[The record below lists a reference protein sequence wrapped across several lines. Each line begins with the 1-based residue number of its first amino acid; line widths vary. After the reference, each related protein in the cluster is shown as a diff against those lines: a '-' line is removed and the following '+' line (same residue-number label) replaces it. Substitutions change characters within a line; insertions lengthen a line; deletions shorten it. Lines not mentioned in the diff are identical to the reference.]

1 MNEIAQ
7 VIDRPEPPSGGGA
20 PLPDGRRR
28 TDGLLADEKRAL
40 EMIAAGAPLA
50 GVLDAVN
57 GAIEA
62 RLPGTLCSILLLEAG
77 GRHLR
82 HGSAPSLPESYNRAI
97 DGLEIGPEVGS
108 CGTAAHTGRQVIV
121 SDIAGDPLWADYRE
135 LAREHSLA
143 ACWSTPIRS
152 SSQETLGTFAI
163 YYRERREPG
172 APDFEV
178 MERMT
183 HLAGIAIERHQAQ
196 ESARE
201 LSEKLAHQASHD
213 ALTGLLNRYE
223 LERRLELMLDDAR
236 STGRH
241 HALCYLDLDQFKII
255 NDSCGHA
262 AGDELLRQL
271 GSLLRREVSRR
282 DIVARL
288 GGDEFGVL
296 LEDCSLARAEEV
308 ADTLRR
314 AIRDFRFRWREKSF
328 RIGVSIALVPITAAS
343 DSLTGILRAA
353 DSACYVAKDKGRN
366 RIHTYRPDDAELV
379 RRSGEMKWVNEI
391 RIALEEDRF
400 RLMVQP
406 IVPLG
411 PPRDRKASEARGEL
425 FELLLRIEG
434 EDGGLVAPG
443 EFLPAAER
451 YDLATLLDV
460 WVLSAAFDWLGGD
473 PRHLE
478 SAHLC
483 SINLSAQSLGDLE
496 FLKRIIRGLEER
508 QIPPEK
514 ICFEITETAAIANLA
529 HASRFIRSLRSLGCR
544 FALDD
549 FGTGFSSFAY
559 LKSLPVDFLKID
571 RIFVKGVLEDR
582 VDSAVIG
589 SMVEIGRL
597 TGKRTIAE
605 GVESESVL
613 RMLERIG
620 VDYAQGYHLG
630 RPHRLEDFS
639 RLRAERAA
647 ASATRVAA
655 SRPSAGPSQLA
666 LPY

>member
-1 MNEIAQ
+1 MNQIAQ
-7 VIDRPEPPSGGGA
+7 VIDRPTAAPPA
-20 PLPDGRRR
+20 D
-28 TDGLLADEKRAL
+28 LLHAGEKRAL
-40 EMIAAGAPLA
+40 EMIATGAPLT
-50 GVLDAVN
+50 GVLDVVN
-57 GAIEA
+57 RAIEA
-62 RLPGTLCSILLLEAG
+62 RLPGTLCSVLLLDAA
-77 GRHLR
+77 GRHLL
-82 HGSAPSLPESYNRAI
+82 HGSAPSLPESYNDAV
-97 DGLEIGPEVGS
+97 DGVAIGPAVGS
-108 CGTAAHTGRQVIV
+108 CGTAAYDGRQVIV
-121 SDIAGDPLWADYRE
+121 SDIAADPLWADYRE

-143 ACWSTPIRS
+143 ACWSTPILS

-163 YYRERREPG
+163 YYRECREPR
-172 APDFEV
+172 AADFEI

-183 HLAGIAIERHQAQ
+183 HLAGIAIERHRAQ

-201 LSEKLAHQASHD
+201 LTEKLAHQASHD

-223 LERRLELMLDDAR
+223 LERRLKAMPDDAR
-236 STGRH
+236 SSGRD

-271 GSLLRREVSRR
+271 GSLLRREVFRR

-296 LEDCSLARAEEV
+296 LEDCSLADARSV

-314 AIRDFRFRWREKSF
+314 AIQDFRFSWQGRSF
-328 RIGVSIALVPITAAS
+328 QVGASIALVPVTAAS
-343 DSLTGILRAA
+343 DSLSGILRAA
-353 DSACYVAKDKGRN
+353 DSACYVAKDEGRN

-379 RRSGEMKWVNEI
+379 RRSGEMRWVNEI
-391 RIALEEDRF
+391 RIALEEGRF
-400 RLMVQP
+400 RLVFQP
-406 IVPLG
+406 IVALR
-411 PPRDRKASEARGEL
+411 PPRGRGAR
-425 FELLLRIEG
+425 FELLLRMADENG
-434 EDGGLVAPG
+434 RLVAPNA
-443 EFLPAAER
+443 FLPAAER

-460 WVLSAAFDWLGGD
+460 WVLDAAFDWLGSD
-473 PRHLE
+473 PSRLD
-478 SAHLC
+478 AARLC
-483 SINLSAQSLGDLE
+483 SINLSGQSLGDLE

-508 QIPPEK
+508 QIPPER

-529 HASRFIRSLRSLGCR
+529 HASRFIRSLRGLGCR

-559 LKSLPVDFLKID
+559 LKNLPVDFLKID
-571 RIFVKGVLEDR
+571 RLFVQGVIEDR
-582 VDSAVIG
+582 VDSAVIK

-605 GVESESVL
+605 GVETNSVL
-613 RMLERIG
+613 RMLERLG

-630 RPHRLEDFS
+630 QPQPLEDFS
-639 RLRAERAA
+639 CLRPADAEEGSRKPE
-647 ASATRVAA
+647 A
-655 SRPSAGPSQLA
+655 SRPPAGPSQLA